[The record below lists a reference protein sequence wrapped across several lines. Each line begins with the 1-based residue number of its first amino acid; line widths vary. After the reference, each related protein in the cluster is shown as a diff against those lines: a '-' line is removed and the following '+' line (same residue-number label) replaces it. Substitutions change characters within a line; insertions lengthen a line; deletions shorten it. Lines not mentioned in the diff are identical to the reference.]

1 MYTLNDAKFDCLK
14 EFQYLGLDTPSPLW
28 LDFIIKL
35 IVEDF
40 FKQNFILDGKLK
52 NVGLKI
58 KDDGEIPINDKFARD
73 LIINAVLGVYYAD
86 IDEIQTN
93 RYAYKM
99 MEVAEDYNRYLLN
112 EGDNINE

>member
-40 FKQNFILDGKLK
+40 FKQKFILDGKLK
-52 NVGLKI
+52 DVGLKI
-58 KDDGEIPINDKFARD
+58 KDDGEIPINDKFAKD
-73 LIINAVLGVYYAD
+73 LIINAVLGVYYTD
-86 IDEIQTN
+86 IDELQTN

-99 MEVAEDYNRYLLN
+99 MEVTEDYNKYLLN
-112 EGDNINE
+112 EGDNDNE

>member
-40 FKQNFILDGKLK
+40 FKQEFILDGKLK
-52 NVGLKI
+52 DVGLRI
-58 KDDGEIPINDKFARD
+58 KDDGEIPINDKFAKD

-93 RYAYKM
+93 RYAYII
-99 MEVAEDYNRYLLN
+99 MEVAKDYNKYLLN

>member
-1 MYTLNDAKFDCLK
+1 MYTLNDAKYDCLK

-28 LDFIIKL
+28 LDFIIRL

-52 NVGLKI
+52 DVGLKI
-58 KDDGEIPINDKFARD
+58 KDDGEIPINDKFAKD

-86 IDEIQTN
+86 IDELQTN

-99 MEVAEDYNRYLLN
+99 MEVAEDYNKYLLN
-112 EGDNINE
+112 EGDNTNE

>member
-1 MYTLNDAKFDCLK
+1 MYTLNDAKYDCLK

-52 NVGLKI
+52 DVGLKI

-99 MEVAEDYNRYLLN
+99 MEVAEDYNKYLLS
-112 EGDNINE
+112 EGDNTNE

>member
-1 MYTLNDAKFDCLK
+1 MYMLNDAKFDCLK

-40 FKQNFILDGKLK
+40 FKQKFILDGKLK
-52 NVGLKI
+52 DVGLKI
-58 KDDGEIPINDKFARD
+58 KDDGEIPINDKFAKD

-86 IDEIQTN
+86 IDELQTN

-99 MEVAEDYNRYLLN
+99 MEVAEDYNKYLLS
-112 EGDNINE
+112 EGDNTNE

>member
-1 MYTLNDAKFDCLK
+1 MYMLNDAKYDCLK

-52 NVGLKI
+52 DVGLKI

-99 MEVAEDYNRYLLN
+99 MEVAEDYNKYLLS
-112 EGDNINE
+112 EGDNTNE

>member
-1 MYTLNDAKFDCLK
+1 MYMLNDEKFDCLK

-28 LDFIIKL
+28 LDFMIKL

-40 FKQNFILDGKLK
+40 FKQKFILDGKLK
-52 NVGLKI
+52 DVGLKI
-58 KDDGEIPINDKFARD
+58 KDDGEIPINDKFAKD

-86 IDEIQTN
+86 MDEIQTN

-99 MEVAEDYNRYLLN
+99 MEVAEDYNKYLLN
-112 EGDNINE
+112 EGDNANE

>member
-14 EFQYLGLDTPSPLW
+14 EFQSLGLDTPNPLW

-40 FKQNFILDGKLK
+40 YKQPFLLNGTLA

-58 KDDGEIPINDKFARD
+58 NEDGEIPINEKFAKD
-73 LIINAVLGVYYAD
+73 IIVNAVLGVHYSS
-86 IDEIQTN
+86 IDEDKMGECATIVMILTK
-93 RYAYKM
+93 AYNEFL
-99 MEVAEDYNRYLLN
+99 MEEYD
-112 EGDNINE
+112 INE